1 MVTKRNYNSLEIY
14 HLAHQFVLDT
24 YDLIKDFPEYE
35 SNNLA
40 SQFRRAATC
49 LPLNIAEG
57 SGANSNKIFLNFLI
71 FCYRSCLETQA
82 CLKLSLDLKYIST
95 EKYREHFEKL
105 DKFVRKLY
113 RYMEY
118 LEKSIGNRKYDK
130 SYYYR
135 QQKYYADS
143 DVKKRESM
151 RKLC

>member
-24 YDLIKDFPEYE
+24 YDLIKDFPECE
-35 SNNLA
+35 NNNLA

-71 FCYRSCLETQA
+71 FCYRSCLETEA
-82 CLKLSLDLKYIST
+82 CLRLSFDLKYIPK
-95 EKYREHFEKL
+95 EKFDAHFEKL
-105 DKFVRKLY
+105 DKFIRKLY
-113 RYMEY
+113 CYMQY
-118 LEKSIGNRKYDK
+118 LKKQTGNRKYDK

-143 DVKKRESM
+143 NIKKRANM
-151 RKLC
+151 DKLS